1 MIIII
6 IMMMKC
12 TCRTSCGARPAVA
25 ERRRRWMTMK
35 YWTSLM
41 TINLGIKYTVQ
52 AEPQW
57 LAWFYPAA
65 AAAAAAAA
73 ASSSS
78 TSSSP
83 EAENQ
88 SHPIHFAVLS
98 LGTCIVSL
106 SRRRERIGWHG
117 WCGVK

>member
-65 AAAAAAAA
+65 AA
-73 ASSSS
+73 SSSS

-98 LGTCIVSL
+98 LS
-106 SRRRERIGWHG
+106 
-117 WCGVK
+117 

>member
-25 ERRRRWMTMK
+25 ERRSRWMMMLKCCTLLI
-35 YWTSLM
+35 T

-57 LAWFYPAA
+57 LAWFYP
-65 AAAAAAAA
+65 AAA

-98 LGTCIVSL
+98 LS
-106 SRRRERIGWHG
+106 
-117 WCGVK
+117 